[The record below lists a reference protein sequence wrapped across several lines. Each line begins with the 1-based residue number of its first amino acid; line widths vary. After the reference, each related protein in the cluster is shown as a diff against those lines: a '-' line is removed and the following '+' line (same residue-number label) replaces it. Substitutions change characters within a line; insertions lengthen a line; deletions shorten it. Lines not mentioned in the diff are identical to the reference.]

1 MLVTI
6 LWRMENQP
14 QTDYLVEFSDVTAG
28 AYYAEAVRWAAGNEI
43 ITGYPG
49 DLFKPDQAITRE
61 QLATILFRYAQY
73 NGMGAVTLEYNL
85 GGFADIEAIS
95 EYAGTA
101 MNWAVGRGIINGK
114 AGNLLDPAGATSRA
128 EAAQMLMKY
137 QQNVAPTLTD

>member
-1 MLVTI
+1 
-6 LWRMENQP
+6 
-14 QTDYLVEFSDVTAG
+14 
-28 AYYAEAVRWAAGNEI
+28 
-43 ITGYPG
+43 
-49 DLFKPDQAITRE
+49 
-61 QLATILFRYAQY
+61 
-73 NGMGAVTLEYNL
+73 MGAVTLEYNL
-85 GGFADIEAIS
+85 GSFADIEAIS